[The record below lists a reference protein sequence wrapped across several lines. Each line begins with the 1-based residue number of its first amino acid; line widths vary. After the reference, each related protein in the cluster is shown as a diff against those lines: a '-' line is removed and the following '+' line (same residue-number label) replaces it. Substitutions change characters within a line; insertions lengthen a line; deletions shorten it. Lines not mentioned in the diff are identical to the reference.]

1 MVREGLRVCNDPRN
15 SQGMSAWI
23 TDRLPTKA
31 DADVDGDVWT
41 VLDPDEPFEDGR
53 NCHYS
58 FIGLGHPWFP
68 LSADDKTTAADQ
80 PKPTFKEVY
89 AQAELEHLRAKTAL
103 LKAQIAA
110 FERSEQR
117 KGVIELA
124 SMSNNKFDH
133 FIADVS
139 QEIDRREALK
149 GDSQ

>member
-15 SQGMSAWI
+15 SQGMSDWI

-103 LKAQIAA
+103 ECSNL
-110 FERSEQR
+110 R

-139 QEIDRREALK
+139 QEIDRREALR